1 MTLRQVALAGLLLF
15 VAVELLKAQQQA
27 PTADVCRAD
36 AARWGDAKL
45 QAQYSE
51 AQLNHMQNGTRN
63 ETEVAHLRM
72 TEILQRAIEMR
83 TCIKVDLV
91 YEHKY
96 ADIVH
101 FYSSVKGDRLQAF
114 IERHGLM
121 AQFAQE
127 DAQGLR

>member
-15 VAVELLKAQQQA
+15 VAVELPKAQQQA
-27 PTADVCRAD
+27 PTVDGCRVD
-36 AARWGDAKL
+36 AVRWGDAKL
-45 QAQYSE
+45 QTQYSE

-63 ETEVAHLRM
+63 GTEVARLRM

-83 TCIKVDLV
+83 TCIKVDSV
-91 YEHKY
+91 NEHKY
-96 ADIVH
+96 GDIVH
-101 FYSSVKGDRLQAF
+101 FYSGVKADRLQAF

-121 AQFAQE
+121 AEFAQE

>member
-1 MTLRQVALAGLLLF
+1 MAIRQVALAGLLLF
-15 VAVELLKAQQQA
+15 VTVELLTAQQQA

-51 AQLNHMQNGTRN
+51 AQIDHMQNGSRN
-63 ETEVAHLRM
+63 ATEVARLRM

-83 TCIKVDLV
+83 TCMKVDSV

-96 ADIVH
+96 SDIVH
-101 FYSSVKGDRLQAF
+101 FYSGVKADRLQAF

>member
-1 MTLRQVALAGLLLF
+1 MAIRQVVLAGLLLF
-15 VAVELLKAQQQA
+15 VAVELLTAQQQA
-27 PTADVCRAD
+27 PSVDVCRAD

-51 AQLNHMQNGTRN
+51 AQINHMQNGIRN

-83 TCIKVDLV
+83 TCMKVDSV
-91 YEHKY
+91 FERKY
-96 ADIVH
+96 TDIVH